1 MLKISTNFST
11 SKKCKA
17 EFLELA
23 ALIINVYRKLRFAR
37 LILKD

>member
-23 ALIINVYRKLRFAR
+23 ALTMNIYGKLRFAQ
-37 LILKD
+37 LKLKD